1 MHSITCPPP
10 GPFLPTP
17 LSSSLPCPA
26 LLRTLT
32 LYRCILRH
40 SQIGRTGSIMAAWNG
55 HEAVV
60 RLLLEHKADVNAADE
75 VRSERPALSVLGCL
89 T

>member
-1 MHSITCPPP
+1 
-10 GPFLPTP
+10 
-17 LSSSLPCPA
+17 
-26 LLRTLT
+26 
-32 LYRCILRH
+32 
-40 SQIGRTGSIMAAWNG
+40 MAAWNG